1 MNTCTIYVIKLLLL
15 LVVVVVVNYYYHYY
29 YYLGICFRL
38 SVTMNGN

>member
-15 LVVVVVVNYYYHYY
+15 LVVVVVNYYYHYY